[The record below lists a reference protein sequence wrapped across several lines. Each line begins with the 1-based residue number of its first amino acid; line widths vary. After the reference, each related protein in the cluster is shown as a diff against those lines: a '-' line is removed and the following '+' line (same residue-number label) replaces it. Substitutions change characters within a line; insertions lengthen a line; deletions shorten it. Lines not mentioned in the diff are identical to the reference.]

1 MSEKTKQEFGGFR
14 QTLSSLKTLT
24 AMQLKEKMDRS
35 KSKSFAKRF
44 FPIIYFILGFVA
56 VTAICFL
63 LFKAANILSI
73 FSLVGDIPVSVMAIV
88 FGSMT
93 LLSIVFTVFGLV
105 NSLYLSRDNL
115 VLLTFPVKPS
125 IVFLSKLLVYYIYEL
140 RKNFLFLIPFFV
152 AYGIV
157 KNLAVFYFVWVLFL
171 FLFVSLLPVLIAAI
185 LSIPALF
192 VCQLCR
198 KLRILQYIL
207 VLAGIALVAW
217 GVMAAINIIPDNI
230 DLVATWGTTYWK
242 IQDFLAAFEDKFG
255 IVVKFTQLIIGKRV
269 GMSNVLFTKQTLP
282 HLLILIGV
290 LAALI
295 GLCFALS
302 QPLFYKMASKPF
314 EYRKRVF
321 DKSKPNRKTPVFLSA
336 LKKEWIV
343 GLRDN
348 SILSLFVQTV
358 VVLPIALELLNKLY
372 SAMDTRFFGQ
382 QLAIAFNLL
391 IVLLFMLS
399 GSIRIASAY
408 SKDGSTAYLNKVQPS
423 TYGKLL
429 FAKLVIPLLVGFVGV
444 AVTTYVFST
453 HSGLSTRNNILFGA
467 TVYLFYA
474 THLLWSAEMD
484 LMNPQYAQYATFANQ
499 TNNPNENKSTILC
512 FVLSFLV
519 AGATLLL
526 SLENVSAAWIKVSLI
541 GLAFCVFKTWSY
553 FIKIKVFYKE
563 K

>member
-1 MSEKTKQEFGGFR
+1 MSQKTKKEFGGFR

-35 KSKSFAKRF
+35 KSQSFAKRF

-88 FGSMT
+88 FGGMT
-93 LLSIVFTVFGLV
+93 LLSIVFTIFGLV
-105 NSLYLSRDNL
+105 KSLYLSRDNL

-152 AYGIV
+152 AYGLV
-157 KNLAVFYFVWVLFL
+157 KSLAVFYFIWVLLL

-192 VCQLCR
+192 ICQLCR
-198 KLRILQYIL
+198 KFRILQYIL
-207 VLAGIALVAW
+207 ILAGIAGVAW
-217 GVMAAINIIPDNI
+217 GVVSAISIIPDNI

-242 IQDFLAAFEDKFG
+242 IQDFLSAFEDKFG
-255 IVVKFTQLIIGKRV
+255 ILVKFTQLIIGKRV

-290 LAALI
+290 IVALV

-302 QPLFYKMASKPF
+302 QPLFYNMASKPF

-358 VVLPIALELLNKLY
+358 VVLPIAIELLNKLY

-382 QLAIAFNLL
+382 QLGIAFNLL

-429 FAKLVIPLLVGFVGV
+429 FAKLVIPLIVGFASAV
-444 AVTTYVFST
+444 ATTVVFAR
-453 HSGLSTRNNILFGA
+453 HSGLGTLENVLFGA
-467 TVYLFYA
+467 TAYLFYA
-474 THLLWSAEMD
+474 THLIWSAEMD
-484 LMNPQYAQYATFANQ
+484 LMNPQYAQYATFASQ

-512 FVLSFLV
+512 FVISFLV
-519 AGATLLL
+519 AVVTLLL
-526 SLENVSAAWIKVSLI
+526 SLESVSSAWIKVSLI
-541 GLAFCVFKTWSY
+541 GLVFCAFKTWSY

>member
-1 MSEKTKQEFGGFR
+1 MSEKTNKKFGAVR
-14 QTLSSLKTLT
+14 RALSSLKTLT

-35 KSKSFAKRF
+35 SSKSFRKRLF
-44 FPIIYFILGFVA
+44 QIVYFVLGFVA

-63 LFKAANILSI
+63 LLKAASLLSI
-73 FSLVGDIPVSVMAIV
+73 FSLVGDIPASVMALV
-88 FGSMT
+88 FGGMT
-93 LLSIVFTVFGLV
+93 LLSIVFTMFGLV

-140 RKNFLFLIPFFV
+140 RKNFLFLIPLFF

-157 KNLAVFYFVWVLFL
+157 KSMTLFYFIWVLFL

-192 VCQLCR
+192 VYQLCR
-198 KLRILQYIL
+198 KARWLQYTLIL
-207 VLAGIALVAW
+207 AAIAGVAF
-217 GVMAAINIIPDNI
+217 GVVSIINIIPDNI

-242 IQDFLAAFEDKFG
+242 IQDFLKAVEENLALVVAFTSL
-255 IVVKFTQLIIGKRV
+255 IVGKRM
-269 GMSNVLFTKQTLP
+269 GMTNVVFTKQTFP
-282 HLLILIGV
+282 HLMILIGV
-290 LAALI
+290 IVLLVA
-295 GLCFALS
+295 LCFVLS
-302 QPLFYKMASKPF
+302 QPLFYSMASKPF
-314 EYRKRVF
+314 EHKKRNF
-321 DKSKPNRKTPVFLSA
+321 EKGKPNRKTPVFLSA
-336 LKKEWIV
+336 LKKEWII

-358 VVLPIALELLNKLY
+358 VVLPIAIHLLNKLY
-372 SAMDTRFFGQ
+372 AAMDTRFFGQ
-382 QLAIAFNLL
+382 QLGIAFNLM
-391 IVLLFMLS
+391 ITLLFLLS

-429 FAKLVIPLLVGFVGV
+429 FSKLVIPLIVGGVGV
-444 AVTTYVFST
+444 VVTTIVFSL
-453 HSGLSTRNNILFGA
+453 HSGLGTVNNMLFGCTA
-467 TVYLFYA
+467 YFFYA

-484 LMNPQYAQYATFANQ
+484 IMNPQYAQYATFAGQ
-499 TNNPNENKSTILC
+499 SNNPNENKSTILC
-512 FVLSFLV
+512 FVLAFLV
-519 AGATLLL
+519 SIAVLLL
-526 SLENVSAAWIKVSLI
+526 SLENVSGAWIKVSLI
-541 GLAFCVFKTWSY
+541 GLAFCAFKFWSY

>member
-1 MSEKTKQEFGGFR
+1 
-14 QTLSSLKTLT
+14 
-24 AMQLKEKMDRS
+24 MQLKEKMDRS
-35 KSKSFAKRF
+35 KSKSFVKRL

-63 LFKAANILSI
+63 LFKVANILTI
-73 FSLVGDIPVSVMAIV
+73 FSPVGDIPVSVMAIV

-93 LLSIVFTVFGLV
+93 LLSIVFTIFGLV
-105 NSLYLSRDNL
+105 KSLYLSRDNL

-152 AYGIV
+152 AYGLFKGLTV
-157 KNLAVFYFVWVLFL
+157 LYFIWVLLL

-192 VCQLCR
+192 IYQLCR
-198 KLRILQYIL
+198 KVRILQYIL
-207 VLAGIALVAW
+207 VAAGIALVAW
-217 GVMAAINIIPDNI
+217 GVISVISIIPDNI

-242 IQDFLAAFEDKFG
+242 IQGFLDGFTDKFA
-255 IVVKFTQLIIGKRV
+255 IVVKFTELIV
-269 GMSNVLFTKQTLP
+269 GRYGALFTKYTIP

-290 LAALI
+290 IVALI

-302 QPLFYKMASKPF
+302 QPLFYNMASKPF

-358 VVLPIALELLNKLY
+358 VILPIAIELLNKLY
-372 SAMDTRFFGQ
+372 SAMDTRFLGQ
-382 QLAIAFNLL
+382 QLGIAFNLL

-429 FAKLVIPLLVGFVGV
+429 FAKLVIPLLVGFVSAV
-444 AVTTYVFST
+444 ATTIVFAG
-453 HSGLSTRNNILFGA
+453 HSGLGLRSNILFGVTA
-467 TVYLFYA
+467 YLFYA

-484 LMNPQYAQYATFANQ
+484 LMNPQYAQYATFASQ

-519 AGATLLL
+519 AVVTLLL
-526 SLENVSAAWIKVSLI
+526 SLENVSGAWIKVSLI
-541 GLAFCVFKTWSY
+541 GLVFCAFKTWSY

>member
-1 MSEKTKQEFGGFR
+1 MSEKTKKEFGGFR

-93 LLSIVFTVFGLV
+93 LLSIVFTIFGLV
-105 NSLYLSRDNL
+105 KSLYLSRDNL

-152 AYGIV
+152 AYGLV
-157 KNLAVFYFVWVLFL
+157 KSLAVFYFVWVLVL

-192 VCQLCR
+192 ICQLCR

-290 LAALI
+290 LAALV

-444 AVTTYVFST
+444 AVTTYVFAG

-499 TNNPNENKSTILC
+499 ANNPNEGKSTILC

-519 AGATLLL
+519 AGVTLLL
-526 SLENVSAAWIKVSLI
+526 SLESVSSAWIKVSLI
-541 GLAFCVFKTWSY
+541 GLAFCAFKVWSY

>member
-1 MSEKTKQEFGGFR
+1 
-14 QTLSSLKTLT
+14 
-24 AMQLKEKMDRS
+24 MQLKEKMDRS

-44 FPIIYFILGFVA
+44 FPIIYFMLGFAA
-56 VTAICFL
+56 VTAICFF
-63 LFKAANILSI
+63 LFKAVNILTL
-73 FSLVGDIPVSVMAIV
+73 FSPTGDIPVSVMAIV

-105 NSLYLSRDNL
+105 KSLYLSRDNL

-140 RKNFLFLIPFFV
+140 RKNFLFLIPFFA
-152 AYGIV
+152 AYGIFKKLTV
-157 KNLAVFYFVWVLFL
+157 LYFVWLLFL
-171 FLFVSLLPVLIAAI
+171 FLFISLLPVLIAAI

-192 VCQLCR
+192 VYQLCR
-198 KLRILQYIL
+198 KVRILQYVLI
-207 VLAGIALVAW
+207 LAGIAGVAW
-217 GVMAAINIIPDNI
+217 GVISAISIIPDNI
-230 DLVATWGTTYWK
+230 DLVANWGTIFWD
-242 IQDFLAAFEDKFG
+242 IQEFLNKFTKNFA
-255 IVVKFTQLIIGKRV
+255 IVVKFTELIIGRY
-269 GMSNVLFTKQTLP
+269 GALFTKYTIP
-282 HLLILIGV
+282 HLLILIGIIV
-290 LAALI
+290 ALV
-295 GLCFALS
+295 GLGFALS
-302 QPLFYKMASKPF
+302 QPLFYNMASKPF

-358 VVLPIALELLNKLY
+358 VVLPIAIELLNKLY
-372 SAMDTRFFGQ
+372 SAMDTRFFGK
-382 QLAIAFNLL
+382 QLGIAFNLL
-391 IVLLFMLS
+391 IVMLFMLS
-399 GSIRIASAY
+399 GSIRMASAY

-429 FAKLVIPLLVGFVGV
+429 FAKLVIPLLVGLAGV
-444 AVTTYVFST
+444 AVTTYVFAG

-467 TVYLFYA
+467 TAYFFYA

-484 LMNPQYAQYATFANQ
+484 LMNPQYAQYATFASQ

-512 FVLSFLV
+512 FLLSFLV
-519 AGATLLL
+519 AGGTLFL
-526 SLENVSAAWIKVSLI
+526 SLESVASAWIKVSLV
-541 GLAFCVFKTWSY
+541 GLVLLVFKAWSY